1 MSGVYVTEDAGEAVR
16 IAGVMGVRLDIS
28 DVEYGEVTSQ
38 FQGWPM
44 AFLIVKADNASA
56 RDTII
61 RDSRT
66 RCHAG
71 SPEDF
76 AKLRAPTRH
85 GPLPSASL
93 RTCTRAT
100 DSLNPPP
107 TGERAAISAC
117 GSIRSHVI
125 VVRGSICPSCH
136 IDGVDSHR
144 HCTCGRRTQGVSMT
158 MRPQTV
164 AVEPG
169 WRDRRKRIDMEQ
181 NWRTIAKLVLSV
193 VLVALAT
200 TVATGCAQTLVNE
213 GIPPTE
219 PATATVTVHPDSA
232 IRITDLR
239 GLMAN
244 STHVF
249 TGRWNRP
256 LAPSHSTTP
265 LRPSTAPWLGSR
277 SKAMF
282 PRA

>member
-1 MSGVYVTEDAGEAVR
+1 MPMSADRVDTVQQWGVRNAGVWIPLAVAAVVLAFVAVAGWLAFRWFEDGMSGVYVTEDAGEAVR

-107 TGERAAISAC
+107 TGERA
-117 GSIRSHVI
+117 GNL
-125 VVRGSICPSCH
+125 
-136 IDGVDSHR
+136 
-144 HCTCGRRTQGVSMT
+144 SMWFD
-158 MRPQTV
+158 P
-164 AVEPG
+164 ES
-169 WRDRRKRIDMEQ
+169 RDRGAWLYM
-181 NWRTIAKLVLSV
+181 SV
-193 VLVALAT
+193 V
-200 TVATGCAQTLVNE
+200 
-213 GIPPTE
+213 PY
-219 PATATVTVHPDSA
+219 
-232 IRITDLR
+232 
-239 GLMAN
+239 
-244 STHVF
+244 
-249 TGRWNRP
+249 
-256 LAPSHSTTP
+256 
-265 LRPSTAPWLGSR
+265 
-277 SKAMF
+277 
-282 PRA
+282 